1 MKYAAVIFDL
11 FGTLVP
17 NMSLSEHRAV
27 LTRMADV
34 VSAPP
39 DDFVQ
44 LWFDTFN
51 ERSTG
56 IFQSPNDNVA
66 YICRT
71 LGVSVNETKVKRA
84 ARIRFDYSIRS
95 MVPRSDA
102 IETLSH
108 LKYEGCKT
116 GLISDCSAEVPAI
129 WKDTPFVKL
138 IDVAIF
144 SCLVGV
150 RKPNPRIY
158 QLTSNQLG
166 IKPQKCLY
174 IGDGSSQELTGASQV
189 GMQAVLLRLPGEEGT
204 DAHRIDSEEWHGP
217 VISSLTEVLKLVS
230 GEYTPII

>member
-1 MKYAAVIFDL
+1 MKYTAVIFDL

-27 LTRMADV
+27 LTRMAHV
-34 VSAPP
+34 LSAPS
-39 DDFVQ
+39 DDFTQ

-56 IFQSPNDNVA
+56 IFQSPDDNVA

-71 LGVSVNETKVKRA
+71 LGISVNETKAKRA
-84 ARIRFDYSIRS
+84 TRIRFDYSVRS

-108 LKYEGCKT
+108 LQCEGFKT
-116 GLISDCSAEVPAI
+116 GVISDCSAEVPAI

-138 IDVAIF
+138 IDVAVF

-150 RKPNPRIY
+150 KKPDPRIY
-158 QLTSNQLG
+158 QLTANQLG
-166 IKPQKCLY
+166 IKPEKCLY

-189 GMQAVLLRLPGEEGT
+189 GMHAVLLCLPAEHGADE
-204 DAHRIDSEEWHGP
+204 HRIGSEHEEWDGP
-217 VISSLTEVLKLVS
+217 TISSLTEVLTLLK
-230 GEYTPII
+230 

>member
-1 MKYAAVIFDL
+1 MKYQAVIFDL

-34 VSAPP
+34 LSAPP

-44 LWFDTFN
+44 LWFDTFS

-56 IFQSPNDNVA
+56 IFQSPDDNVE

-71 LGVSVNETKVKRA
+71 LGVSVNEIEVKRA
-84 ARIRFDYSIRS
+84 TRIRFDYSVRS
-95 MVPRSDA
+95 MIPRSDA

-108 LKYEGCKT
+108 LKYKGCKT
-116 GLISDCSAEVPAI
+116 GLISDCSSEVPAI
-129 WKDTPFVKL
+129 WKDTPFAKL
-138 IDVAIF
+138 IDIAIF
-144 SCLVGV
+144 SCLAGMK
-150 RKPNPRIY
+150 KPDPRIY
-158 QLTSNQLG
+158 QLTANQLG

-189 GMQAVLLRLPGEEGT
+189 GMQAVLLRLPDDEDA
-204 DAHRIDSEEWHGP
+204 DAHRIDSEEWHGA
-217 VISSLTEVLKLVS
+217 VISSLREMLNLVR
-230 GEYTPII
+230 

>member
-1 MKYAAVIFDL
+1 MKYEAVIFDL
-11 FGTLVP
+11 FGTLIP

-34 VSAPP
+34 LSAPP

-56 IFQSPNDNVA
+56 IFQSPDDNIE

-71 LGVSVNETKVKRA
+71 LGVSVNETKLKRA
-84 ARIRFDYSIRS
+84 TQIRFDYSVRS
-95 MVPRSDA
+95 IVPRSDA

-129 WKDTPFVKL
+129 WKDTPFAPL
-138 IDVAIF
+138 IDVPIF
-144 SCLVGV
+144 SCTAGM
-150 RKPNPRIY
+150 RKPDQRIY
-158 QLTSNQLG
+158 QKAVKQLG
-166 IKPQKCLY
+166 VTPRVCLY
-174 IGDGSSQELTGASQV
+174 VGDGSSQELTGASQV
-189 GMQAVLLRLPGEEGT
+189 GMQAVLLRLPGEEGA
-204 DAHRIDSEEWHGP
+204 DVHRINSEEWRGP

-230 GEYTPII
+230 RE

>member
-1 MKYAAVIFDL
+1 MRYKAVIFDL
-11 FGTLVP
+11 FGTLIP

-34 VSAPP
+34 LSAPP
-39 DDFVQ
+39 DDFIQ

-56 IFQSPNDNVA
+56 IFESPDDNVE

-71 LGVSVNETKVKRA
+71 LGVSVNKTKVKVA
-84 ARIRFDYSIRS
+84 TQIRFDYSVRS

-102 IETLSH
+102 IETLSR

-129 WKDTPFVKL
+129 WNETPLAPLV
-138 IDVAIF
+138 DVAIF
-144 SCLVGV
+144 SCLVGMK
-150 RKPNPRIY
+150 KPDPRIY
-158 QLTSNQLG
+158 QLTADQLG
-166 IKPQKCLY
+166 IKPQNCLY

-189 GMQAVLLRLPGEEGT
+189 GMHAVLLRLPDDEDA

-217 VISSLTEVLKLVS
+217 VISSLREILTLVR
-230 GEYTPII
+230 